1 MRKDKRRDMMLGAQ
15 LFVWL
20 SGVFGIVAVL
30 CWLLSRL
37 LVHDSTNHDERYV
50 WLRKINDGSGKEH

>member
-1 MRKDKRRDMMLGAQ
+1 MLGAQ

-20 SGVFGIVAVL
+20 LGVFGIVAVL

-37 LVHDSTNHDERYV
+37 LVHDSTNQDERYI
-50 WLRKINDGSGKEH
+50 WLRKIDDGSGKEH